1 MIPQNRLA
9 HREANPA
16 LIRLSHALSRL
27 QSVVTVM
34 NTGAH
39 PDDEHS
45 GLLAWLRFGLGMRV
59 VVACSTR
66 GEGGQNALGPER
78 NGLLGVIR
86 TREMEEA
93 AKVLDCDVAW
103 LGFGP
108 SDTVHDFGFSK
119 DGDDTFAR
127 WDEALVV
134 DRMARA
140 YRTYRPDV
148 VLPTFLD
155 VPGQHGHHRAMTRA
169 AHQAIALAADPAAL
183 TDHPAGPWQVTHHY
197 LPAWSGGGATYD
209 DAVPPPPATL
219 RIIAGPHDDTTGASF
234 AEIGQWSRRRHASQG
249 MGSWSD
255 TPERDWA
262 LHRVNGAAE
271 HILAQTVP
279 QTLADLVEHAG
290 PAAEALTQAAS
301 AIAQAQSAFPNRKMI
316 AAHLAAAD
324 AVLETAQQLSTPEF
338 NAAHGHRLAHKRREI
353 AVALAEAAGLSLIVT
368 PRPATLLLGGK
379 GHLHIG
385 QTTPIDASQIELR
398 PRLPAG
404 VSAPGKALAT
414 SFIDLEMDVAIDAP
428 FTPAFTAAFDPLGGN
443 GHGWLEVAATIAGRR
458 VTISVDPET
467 PLAVRPQHSFVARP
481 AQLIRKIGETSSLTT
496 TLTDAHAVSFTIP
509 TGWAA
514 TRNGHTLTITPPKDD
529 IGSLVDFTPNIDG
542 RPAQTLSRAQ
552 FNHIGEVTYSDPA
565 SLKILTLDLALPS
578 GARIAY
584 IGSGDTVGHWMQH
597 IGLDV
602 TCLETVAQDEDF
614 SAYTTVLIGVI
625 AFGNRPDLVAATTRL
640 HAFVEAG
647 GHLVTLY
654 QRPDLGWDARRTP
667 PRLLKIGTPSLRWR
681 VTNPTA
687 PVEILAPEH
696 PLMIGPNLI
705 DQREFAGWDKDRG
718 LYFASEWDTAYQPLL
733 AMSDAE
739 EAPLNGSLLSA
750 QIGKGRHTH
759 TSLTLHHQLD
769 KLVPGAFRLL
779 ANLVQPAPRLSR

>member
-1 MIPQNRLA
+1 
-9 HREANPA
+9 
-16 LIRLSHALSRL
+16 
-27 QSVVTVM
+27 
-34 NTGAH
+34 
-39 PDDEHS
+39 
-45 GLLAWLRFGLGMRV
+45 
-59 VVACSTR
+59 
-66 GEGGQNALGPER
+66 
-78 NGLLGVIR
+78 
-86 TREMEEA
+86 
-93 AKVLDCDVAW
+93 
-103 LGFGP
+103 
-108 SDTVHDFGFSK
+108 
-119 DGDDTFAR
+119 
-127 WDEALVV
+127 
-134 DRMARA
+134 
-140 YRTYRPDV
+140 
-148 VLPTFLD
+148 
-155 VPGQHGHHRAMTRA
+155 
-169 AHQAIALAADPAAL
+169 
-183 TDHPAGPWQVTHHY
+183 
-197 LPAWSGGGATYD
+197 
-209 DAVPPPPATL
+209 
-219 RIIAGPHDDTTGASF
+219 
-234 AEIGQWSRRRHASQG
+234 
-249 MGSWSD
+249 
-255 TPERDWA
+255 
-262 LHRVNGAAE
+262 
-271 HILAQTVP
+271 
-279 QTLADLVEHAG
+279 
-290 PAAEALTQAAS
+290 
-301 AIAQAQSAFPNRKMI
+301 MI

-338 NAAHGHRLAHKRREI
+338 NAAHGHRLARKRREI

-385 QTTPIDASQIELR
+385 QTTPIRRITDRAEAAA
-398 PRLPAG
+398 PRGRIGPRQ
-404 VSAPGKALAT
+404 ALAT
-414 SFIDLEMDVAIDAP
+414 SFIDLEMDVATDAP

-443 GHGWLEVAATIAGRR
+443 GHGWLDVAATIAGRR

-467 PLAVRPQHSFVARP
+467 PLDCPPATQFAARP
-481 AQLIRKIGETSSLTT
+481 AQLLRKIGDTSSLTT

-667 PRLLKIGTPSLRWR
+667 PPRLLKIGTPSLRWR

-687 PVEILAPEH
+687 PPVEILAPEH

-750 QIGKGRHTH
+750 QIGKGATH
-759 TSLTLHHQLD
+759 AHQ
-769 KLVPGAFRLL
+769 PHPSPSTR
-779 ANLVQPAPRLSR
+779 